1 MKKIHSRIKRKFK
14 LSTHVGQHHFFHP
27 SKRKRA
33 KTFKTEQSAHNWAK
47 EHGIS
52 KEKYS
57 LKRVKKDKKFQIVM
71 KE

>member
-1 MKKIHSRIKRKFK
+1 MKKIHSRIKRKYR

-27 SKRKRA
+27 NKRKRP
-33 KTFKTEQSAHNWAK
+33 KTFKTEESAHNWAK

-52 KEKYS
+52 NYS
-57 LKRVKKDKKFQIVM
+57 LKKVKRDKKFQIVT